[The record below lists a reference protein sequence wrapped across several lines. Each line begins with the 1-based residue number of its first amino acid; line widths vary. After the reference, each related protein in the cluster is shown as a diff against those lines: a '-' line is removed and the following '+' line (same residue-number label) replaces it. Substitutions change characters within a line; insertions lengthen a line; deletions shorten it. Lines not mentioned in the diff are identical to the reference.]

1 MMITNEGAFMKNKIS
16 DKNMFQNF
24 EVKAY
29 WFLNDNQ
36 NSGSY
41 GFLTYN
47 AGQDSVFEISPAFCD
62 KTEQFNSPSPYDI
75 CGISEYGEIIRGIG
89 YRVGSSFNHPGLSI
103 EKIQFFDFSI
113 DNFRDDSFSPKLVN
127 FSATDFNYW
136 FPSQKFSIPDKGL
149 GVIIET
155 PKATEIGKI
164 KYDNVDYILKIG
176 HASSSESQNYNHKFN
191 IRMNTFLMLETDK
204 ALAENKTMQLIQKII
219 EMYEIIAEPA
229 SLKDVCYIEGNKE
242 RKLFLNPKYKNF
254 LDNKYSP
261 NLFFLDYNDVQ
272 SELLSV
278 INNWVSSSKELQL
291 LVDDYLLTVNYRS
304 VIENDLV
311 NYTQGIESYFRNER
325 LTLRYKINKFIEELP
340 ESYRELLSEHVGNT
354 DDWIGKLVSTRVFLT
369 HGDRE
374 NMAVSNPYK
383 LVQMTKI
390 FGFMVRIF
398 ILQKLGVTIDKPK
411 ILNKFKNVLTTHYY

>member
-1 MMITNEGAFMKNKIS
+1 MITNEGAFMKNKIS
-16 DKNMFQNF
+16 DMNMFQNF
-24 EVKAY
+24 KVKAC

-41 GFLTYN
+41 GLLKYN
-47 AGQDSVFEISPAFCD
+47 AGQESVVEISPAFCD

-75 CGISEYGEIIRGIG
+75 CGISEYGEIIRGTG

-103 EKIQFFDFSI
+103 EKIQFFDFSV

-136 FPSQKFSIPDKGL
+136 FPNQKFSIPDKGL

-155 PKATEIGKI
+155 TKATEIGKI

-176 HASSSESQNYNHKFN
+176 YASSSEPQNYNHNFN
-191 IRMNTFLMLETDK
+191 IRMNTFLMLEADQ
-204 ALAENKTMQLIQKII
+204 ALAENKTLQLIQKII

-229 SLKDVCYIEGNKE
+229 SLKDVCYIEENKK

-272 SELLSV
+272 SELLNV

-325 LTLRYKINKFIEELP
+325 LTLRDKINKFIEGLP

-354 DDWIGKLVSTRVFLT
+354 DDWIEKLVDTRVFLT

-398 ILQKLGVTIDKPK
+398 ILQKLGITIDKPK

>member
-1 MMITNEGAFMKNKIS
+1 MITNEGYFMKNKII

-24 EVKAY
+24 EVKTC

-36 NSGSY
+36 NTGSY
-41 GFLTYN
+41 GLLKYN
-47 AGQDSVFEISPAFCD
+47 AGQDAIVEISPAFCNE
-62 KTEQFNSPSPYDI
+62 TEQFNSPSPYDMY
-75 CGISEYGEIIRGIG
+75 GISERGEIIRGIG
-89 YRVGSSFNHPGLSI
+89 YRVGSSFNYPGLSI
-103 EKIQFFDFSI
+103 ERIQLFDFSI
-113 DNFRDDSFSPKLVN
+113 DNFRDDSFSPKLVD

-136 FPSQKFSIPDKGL
+136 LPNQKVSIPNKGL
-149 GVIIET
+149 GIIVDP
-155 PKATEIGKI
+155 PKAVEIGKI

-176 HASSSESQNYNHKFN
+176 YANHSEPRNYNHDFN
-191 IRMNTFLMLETDK
+191 LRMNTFLMLETDQTLEK
-204 ALAENKTMQLIQKII
+204 NKTEQLIQRII

-229 SLKDVCYIEGNKE
+229 SLKDVCYIEGNKK

-272 SELLSV
+272 SELLNV

-311 NYTQGIESYFRNER
+311 NYTQGIESYFRNEHH
-325 LTLRYKINKFIEELP
+325 LILRDKINKFIEELP
-340 ESYRELLSEHVGNT
+340 ESYRELLAEHVGNT
-354 DDWIGKLVSTRVFLT
+354 DDWIEKLVNTRVFLT

-374 NMAVSNPYK
+374 KMAVSNPYK

-398 ILQKLGVTIDKPK
+398 ILQKLGTTIDKPK

>member
-1 MMITNEGAFMKNKIS
+1 MITNEGAFMKNKIS
-16 DKNMFQNF
+16 DMNMFQNF
-24 EVKAY
+24 KVKAC

-41 GFLTYN
+41 GLLKYN
-47 AGQDSVFEISPAFCD
+47 AGQESVVEISPAFCD
-62 KTEQFNSPSPYDI
+62 ETEQFNSPSPYDI
-75 CGISEYGEIIRGIG
+75 CGISEYGEIIRGTG

-103 EKIQFFDFSI
+103 EKIQFFDFSV

-136 FPSQKFSIPDKGL
+136 FPNQKFSIPDKGL

-155 PKATEIGKI
+155 TKATEIGKI

-176 HASSSESQNYNHKFN
+176 YASSSEPQNYNHNFN
-191 IRMNTFLMLETDK
+191 IRMNTFLMLEADQ
-204 ALAENKTMQLIQKII
+204 ALAENKTLQLIQKII

-229 SLKDVCYIEGNKE
+229 SLKDVCYIEENKK

-272 SELLSV
+272 SELLNV

-325 LTLRYKINKFIEELP
+325 LTLRDKINKFIEGLP

-354 DDWIGKLVSTRVFLT
+354 DDWIEKLVDTRVFLT

-398 ILQKLGVTIDKPK
+398 ILQKLGITIDKPK

>member
-1 MMITNEGAFMKNKIS
+1 MMITNKGAFMKNKIS

-41 GFLTYN
+41 GSLKYN

-75 CGISEYGEIIRGIG
+75 CGISEHGEIIRGIG

-204 ALAENKTMQLIQKII
+204 ALAENKTV
-219 EMYEIIAEPA
+219 YGVTV
-229 SLKDVCYIEGNKE
+229 S
-242 RKLFLNPKYKNF
+242 
-254 LDNKYSP
+254 
-261 NLFFLDYNDVQ
+261 
-272 SELLSV
+272 
-278 INNWVSSSKELQL
+278 VSS
-291 LVDDYLLTVNYRS
+291 T
-304 VIENDLV
+304 
-311 NYTQGIESYFRNER
+311 
-325 LTLRYKINKFIEELP
+325 
-340 ESYRELLSEHVGNT
+340 
-354 DDWIGKLVSTRVFLT
+354 LVS
-369 HGDRE
+369 
-374 NMAVSNPYK
+374 
-383 LVQMTKI
+383 
-390 FGFMVRIF
+390 
-398 ILQKLGVTIDKPK
+398 
-411 ILNKFKNVLTTHYY
+411 

>member
-1 MMITNEGAFMKNKIS
+1 MKNKII

-24 EVKAY
+24 EVKAC

-36 NSGSY
+36 NTGSY
-41 GFLTYN
+41 GLLKYN
-47 AGQDSVFEISPAFCD
+47 AGQDAIVEISPAFCTE
-62 KTEQFNSPSPYDI
+62 TEQFNSPSPYDMY
-75 CGISEYGEIIRGIG
+75 GISERGEIIRGIG

-103 EKIQFFDFSI
+103 ERIQLFDFSI
-113 DNFRDDSFSPKLVN
+113 DNFRDDSFSPKLVD

-136 FPSQKFSIPDKGL
+136 LPNQKVSIPNKGL
-149 GVIIET
+149 GIIVEP
-155 PKATEIGKI
+155 PKAVEIGKI

-176 HASSSESQNYNHKFN
+176 YANHSEPRNYNHDFN
-191 IRMNTFLMLETDK
+191 LRMNTFLMLETDQTLEK
-204 ALAENKTMQLIQKII
+204 NKTEQLIQRII

-229 SLKDVCYIEGNKE
+229 SLKDVCYIEGNKK

-272 SELLSV
+272 SELLNV

-311 NYTQGIESYFRNER
+311 NYTQGIESYFRNEHH
-325 LTLRYKINKFIEELP
+325 LFLRDKINKFIEELP
-340 ESYRELLSEHVGNT
+340 ESYRELLAEHVGNT
-354 DDWIGKLVSTRVFLT
+354 DDWIEKLVNTRVLLT
-369 HGDRE
+369 HGNRE
-374 NMAVSNPYK
+374 KMAVSNPYK
-383 LVQMTKI
+383 LVQMTKV

-398 ILQKLGVTIDKPK
+398 ILQKLGITIDKPK

>member
-1 MMITNEGAFMKNKIS
+1 MITNEGAFMKNKIS
-16 DKNMFQNF
+16 DMNMFQNF
-24 EVKAY
+24 KVKAC

-41 GFLTYN
+41 GLLKYN
-47 AGQDSVFEISPAFCD
+47 AGQESVVEISPAFCD
-62 KTEQFNSPSPYDI
+62 ETEQFNSPSPYDI
-75 CGISEYGEIIRGIG
+75 CGISEYGEIIRGTG

-103 EKIQFFDFSI
+103 EKIQFFDFSV

-136 FPSQKFSIPDKGL
+136 FPNQKFSIPDKGL

-155 PKATEIGKI
+155 TKATEIGKI

-176 HASSSESQNYNHKFN
+176 YASSSEPQNYNHNFN
-191 IRMNTFLMLETDK
+191 IRMNTFLMLEADQ
-204 ALAENKTMQLIQKII
+204 ALAENKTLQLIQKII

-229 SLKDVCYIEGNKE
+229 SLKDVCYIEENKK

-272 SELLSV
+272 SELLNV

-304 VIENDLV
+304 VIEDDLV

-325 LTLRYKINKFIEELP
+325 LTLRDKINKFIEGLP

-354 DDWIGKLVSTRVFLT
+354 DDWIEKLVDTRVFLT

-398 ILQKLGVTIDKPK
+398 ILQKLGITIDKPK

>member
-1 MMITNEGAFMKNKIS
+1 MKNKII

-24 EVKAY
+24 EVKAC

-36 NSGSY
+36 NTGSY
-41 GFLTYN
+41 GLLKYN
-47 AGQDSVFEISPAFCD
+47 AGQDAIVEISPAFCTE
-62 KTEQFNSPSPYDI
+62 TEQFNSPSPYDMY
-75 CGISEYGEIIRGIG
+75 GISERGEIIRGIG

-103 EKIQFFDFSI
+103 ERIQLFDFSI
-113 DNFRDDSFSPKLVN
+113 DNFRDDSFSPKLVD

-136 FPSQKFSIPDKGL
+136 LPNQKVSIPNKGL
-149 GVIIET
+149 GIIVEP
-155 PKATEIGKI
+155 PKAVEIGKI

-176 HASSSESQNYNHKFN
+176 YANHSEPRNYNHDFN
-191 IRMNTFLMLETDK
+191 LRMNTFLMLETDQTLEK
-204 ALAENKTMQLIQKII
+204 NKTEQLIQRII

-229 SLKDVCYIEGNKE
+229 SLKDVCYIEGNKK

-272 SELLSV
+272 SELLNV

-311 NYTQGIESYFRNER
+311 NYTQGIESYFRNEHH
-325 LTLRYKINKFIEELP
+325 LFLRDKINKFIEELP
-340 ESYRELLSEHVGNT
+340 ESYRELLAEHVGNT
-354 DDWIGKLVSTRVFLT
+354 DDWIEKLVNTRVFLT
-369 HGDRE
+369 HGNRE
-374 NMAVSNPYK
+374 KMAVSNPYK
-383 LVQMTKI
+383 LVQMTKV

-398 ILQKLGVTIDKPK
+398 ILQKLGITIDKPK

>member
-1 MMITNEGAFMKNKIS
+1 MKNRII

-24 EVKAY
+24 EVKAC

-36 NSGSY
+36 NTGSY
-41 GFLTYN
+41 GLLKYN
-47 AGQDSVFEISPAFCD
+47 AGQDAIVEISPAFCNEA
-62 KTEQFNSPSPYDI
+62 EQFNSLSPYDMY
-75 CGISEYGEIIRGIG
+75 GISERGEIIRGIG

-103 EKIQFFDFSI
+103 ERIQLFDFSI
-113 DNFRDDSFSPKLVN
+113 DNFRDDSFSPKLVD

-136 FPSQKFSIPDKGL
+136 LPNQKVSIPNKGL
-149 GVIIET
+149 GIIVEP
-155 PKATEIGKI
+155 PKAVEIGKI
-164 KYDNVDYILKIG
+164 KYDNVDYTLKIG
-176 HASSSESQNYNHKFN
+176 YANHSEPRNYNHDFN
-191 IRMNTFLMLETDK
+191 LRMNTFLMLETDQTLEK
-204 ALAENKTMQLIQKII
+204 NKTERLIQRII

-229 SLKDVCYIEGNKE
+229 SLKDVCYIEGNKK

-272 SELLSV
+272 SELLNV

-311 NYTQGIESYFRNER
+311 NYTQGIESYFRNEH
-325 LTLRYKINKFIEELP
+325 LTLRNKINKFIEELS
-340 ESYRELLSEHVGNT
+340 ESYRELLAEHVGNT
-354 DDWIGKLVSTRVFLT
+354 DDWIEKLVNTRVFLT

-374 NMAVSNPYK
+374 KMAVSNPYK

-398 ILQKLGVTIDKPK
+398 ILQKLGITIDKPK

>member
-1 MMITNEGAFMKNKIS
+1 MKNKII

-24 EVKAY
+24 EVKAC

-36 NSGSY
+36 NTGSY
-41 GFLTYN
+41 GLLKYN
-47 AGQDSVFEISPAFCD
+47 AGQDAIVEISPAFCTE
-62 KTEQFNSPSPYDI
+62 TEQFNSPSPYDMY
-75 CGISEYGEIIRGIG
+75 GISERGEIIRGIG

-103 EKIQFFDFSI
+103 ERIQLFDFSI
-113 DNFRDDSFSPKLVN
+113 DNFRDDSFSPKLVD

-136 FPSQKFSIPDKGL
+136 LPNQKVSIPNKGL
-149 GVIIET
+149 GIIVEP
-155 PKATEIGKI
+155 PKAVEIGKI

-176 HASSSESQNYNHKFN
+176 YANHSEPRNYNHDFN
-191 IRMNTFLMLETDK
+191 LRMNTFLMLETDQTLEK
-204 ALAENKTMQLIQKII
+204 NKTEQLIQRII

-229 SLKDVCYIEGNKE
+229 SLKDVCYIEGNKK

-272 SELLSV
+272 SELLNV

-311 NYTQGIESYFRNER
+311 NYTQGIESYFRNEHY
-325 LTLRYKINKFIEELP
+325 LFLRDKINKFIEELP
-340 ESYRELLSEHVGNT
+340 ESYRELLAEHVGNT
-354 DDWIGKLVSTRVFLT
+354 DDWIEKLVNTRVFLT
-369 HGDRE
+369 HGNRE
-374 NMAVSNPYK
+374 KMAVSNPYK
-383 LVQMTKI
+383 LVQMTKV

-398 ILQKLGVTIDKPK
+398 ILQKLGITIDKPK

>member
-1 MMITNEGAFMKNKIS
+1 MVTPLKTLMGFS
-16 DKNMFQNF
+16 
-24 EVKAY
+24 VY
-29 WFLNDNQ
+29 LNVQ
-36 NSGSY
+36 LK
-41 GFLTYN
+41 FYN
-47 AGQDSVFEISPAFCD
+47 LP
-62 KTEQFNSPSPYDI
+62 
-75 CGISEYGEIIRGIG
+75 
-89 YRVGSSFNHPGLSI
+89 
-103 EKIQFFDFSI
+103 
-113 DNFRDDSFSPKLVN
+113 
-127 FSATDFNYW
+127 
-136 FPSQKFSIPDKGL
+136 
-149 GVIIET
+149 
-155 PKATEIGKI
+155 
-164 KYDNVDYILKIG
+164 
-176 HASSSESQNYNHKFN
+176 
-191 IRMNTFLMLETDK
+191 
-204 ALAENKTMQLIQKII
+204 
-219 EMYEIIAEPA
+219 
-229 SLKDVCYIEGNKE
+229 
-242 RKLFLNPKYKNF
+242 
-254 LDNKYSP
+254 DNKYSP

-272 SELLSV
+272 SELLNV

-325 LTLRYKINKFIEELP
+325 LTLRDKINKFIEELP

-398 ILQKLGVTIDKPK
+398 ILQKLGITIDKPK

>member
-29 WFLNDNQ
+29 WFLNNNQ

-41 GFLTYN
+41 GFLKYN
-47 AGQDSVFEISPAFCD
+47 AGQNSVFEISPAFCD
-62 KTEQFNSPSPYDI
+62 ETEQFNSPSPYDI

-136 FPSQKFSIPDKGL
+136 FPNQKFSIPDKGL

-176 HASSSESQNYNHKFN
+176 HASSSEPQNYNHKFN
-191 IRMNTFLMLETDK
+191 IRMNTFLMLETDQ

-229 SLKDVCYIEGNKE
+229 SLKDVCYIEGNKK

-272 SELLSV
+272 SELLNV
-278 INNWVSSSKELQL
+278 INNWVSSSKEL
-291 LVDDYLLTVNYRS
+291 
-304 VIENDLV
+304 
-311 NYTQGIESYFRNER
+311 R
-325 LTLRYKINKFIEELP
+325 L
-340 ESYRELLSEHVGNT
+340 
-354 DDWIGKLVSTRVFLT
+354 
-369 HGDRE
+369 
-374 NMAVSNPYK
+374 
-383 LVQMTKI
+383 
-390 FGFMVRIF
+390 
-398 ILQKLGVTIDKPK
+398 
-411 ILNKFKNVLTTHYY
+411 

>member
-1 MMITNEGAFMKNKIS
+1 MMITNEGHFMKNRII

-24 EVKAY
+24 EVKAC

-36 NSGSY
+36 NTGSY
-41 GFLTYN
+41 GLLKYS
-47 AGQDSVFEISPAFCD
+47 AGQDAIVEISPAFCNEA
-62 KTEQFNSPSPYDI
+62 EQFNSPSPYDMY
-75 CGISEYGEIIRGIG
+75 GISELGEIIRGIG

-103 EKIQFFDFSI
+103 ERIQLFDFSI
-113 DNFRDDSFSPKLVN
+113 DNFRDDSFSPKLVD

-136 FPSQKFSIPDKGL
+136 LPNQKVSIPNKGL
-149 GVIIET
+149 GIIVEP
-155 PKATEIGKI
+155 PKAVEIGKI
-164 KYDNVDYILKIG
+164 KYDNVDYTLKIG
-176 HASSSESQNYNHKFN
+176 YANHSEPRNYNHDFN
-191 IRMNTFLMLETDK
+191 LRMNTFLMLETDQTLEK
-204 ALAENKTMQLIQKII
+204 NKTEQLIQRII

-229 SLKDVCYIEGNKE
+229 SLKDVCYIEGNKK

-272 SELLSV
+272 SELLNV

-311 NYTQGIESYFRNER
+311 NYTQGIESYFRNEH
-325 LTLRYKINKFIEELP
+325 LTLRNKINKFIEELS
-340 ESYRELLSEHVGNT
+340 ESYRELLAEHVGNT
-354 DDWIGKLVSTRVFLT
+354 DDWIEKLVNTRVFLT

-374 NMAVSNPYK
+374 KMAVSNPYK

-398 ILQKLGVTIDKPK
+398 ILQKLGITIDKPK
-411 ILNKFKNVLTTHYY
+411 ILNKFKNVVKGN

>member
-1 MMITNEGAFMKNKIS
+1 MKNKIS
-16 DKNMFQNF
+16 DMNMFQNF
-24 EVKAY
+24 KVKAC

-41 GFLTYN
+41 GLLKYN
-47 AGQDSVFEISPAFCD
+47 AGQESVVEISPAFCD
-62 KTEQFNSPSPYDI
+62 ETEQFNSPSPYDI
-75 CGISEYGEIIRGIG
+75 CGISEYGEIIRGTG

-103 EKIQFFDFSI
+103 EKIQFFDFSV

-136 FPSQKFSIPDKGL
+136 FPNQKFSIPDKGL

-155 PKATEIGKI
+155 TKATEIGKI

-176 HASSSESQNYNHKFN
+176 YASSSEPQNYNHNFN
-191 IRMNTFLMLETDK
+191 IRMNTFLMLEADQ
-204 ALAENKTMQLIQKII
+204 ALAENKTLQLIQKII

-229 SLKDVCYIEGNKE
+229 SLKDVCYIEENKK

-272 SELLSV
+272 SELLNV

-325 LTLRYKINKFIEELP
+325 LTLRDKINKFIEGLP

-354 DDWIGKLVSTRVFLT
+354 DDWIEKLVDTRVFLT

-398 ILQKLGVTIDKPK
+398 ILQKLGITIDKPK

>member
-1 MMITNEGAFMKNKIS
+1 MKNKIS
-16 DKNMFQNF
+16 DMNMFQNF
-24 EVKAY
+24 KVKAC

-41 GFLTYN
+41 GLLKYN
-47 AGQDSVFEISPAFCD
+47 AGQESVVEISPAFCD

-75 CGISEYGEIIRGIG
+75 CGISEYGEIIRGTG

-103 EKIQFFDFSI
+103 EKIQFFDFSV

-136 FPSQKFSIPDKGL
+136 FPNQKFSIPDKGL

-155 PKATEIGKI
+155 TKATEIGKI

-176 HASSSESQNYNHKFN
+176 YASSSEPQNYNHNFN
-191 IRMNTFLMLETDK
+191 IRMNTFLMLEADQ
-204 ALAENKTMQLIQKII
+204 ALAENKTLQLIQKII

-229 SLKDVCYIEGNKE
+229 SLKDVCYIEENKK

-272 SELLSV
+272 SELLNV

-325 LTLRYKINKFIEELP
+325 LTLRDKINKFIEGLP

-354 DDWIGKLVSTRVFLT
+354 DDWIEKLVDTRVFLT

-398 ILQKLGVTIDKPK
+398 ILQKLGITIDKPK

>member
-1 MMITNEGAFMKNKIS
+1 MMITNEGHFMKNRII

-24 EVKAY
+24 EVKAC

-36 NSGSY
+36 NTGSY
-41 GFLTYN
+41 GLLKYS
-47 AGQDSVFEISPAFCD
+47 AGQDAIVEISPAFCNEA
-62 KTEQFNSPSPYDI
+62 EQFNSPSPYDMY
-75 CGISEYGEIIRGIG
+75 GISELGEIIRGIG

-103 EKIQFFDFSI
+103 ERIQLFDFSI
-113 DNFRDDSFSPKLVN
+113 DNFRDDSFSPKLVD

-136 FPSQKFSIPDKGL
+136 LPNQKVSIPNKGL
-149 GVIIET
+149 GIIVEP
-155 PKATEIGKI
+155 PKAVEIGKI
-164 KYDNVDYILKIG
+164 KYDNVDYTLKIG
-176 HASSSESQNYNHKFN
+176 YANHSEPRNYNHDFN
-191 IRMNTFLMLETDK
+191 LRMNTFLMLETDQTLEK
-204 ALAENKTMQLIQKII
+204 NKTEQLIQRII

-229 SLKDVCYIEGNKE
+229 SLKDVCYIEGNKK

-272 SELLSV
+272 SELLNV

-311 NYTQGIESYFRNER
+311 NYTQGIESYFRNEH
-325 LTLRYKINKFIEELP
+325 LTLRNKINKFIEELS
-340 ESYRELLSEHVGNT
+340 ESYRELLAEHVGNT
-354 DDWIGKLVSTRVFLT
+354 DDWIEKLVNTRVFLT

-374 NMAVSNPYK
+374 KMAVSNPYK

-398 ILQKLGVTIDKPK
+398 ILQKLGITIDKPK